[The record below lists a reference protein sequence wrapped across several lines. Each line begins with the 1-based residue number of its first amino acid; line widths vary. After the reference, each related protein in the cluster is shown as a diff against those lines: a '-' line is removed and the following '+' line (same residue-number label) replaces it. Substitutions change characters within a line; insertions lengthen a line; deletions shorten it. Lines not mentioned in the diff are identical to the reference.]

1 MTDSITKSAAASEDR
16 EELLKDHIRRL
27 TAELTMLWNILS
39 GDGYRI
45 RALRAAGA
53 GWGQVFY
60 CAAVPLR
67 HVIVIVAIAFVIGVI
82 FGIHWD

>member
-1 MTDSITKSAAASEDR
+1 MTGSTTKLAAATEDR
-16 EELLKDHIRRL
+16 EELLKEHICRL

-45 RALRAAGA
+45 RALRAAGV

-67 HVIVIVAIAFVIGVI
+67 YVIVIVAIAFVVGVI
-82 FGIHWD
+82 LGIHWD

>member
-16 EELLKDHIRRL
+16 EELLKDHICRL

-45 RALRAAGA
+45 RALRNAGA
-53 GWGQVFY
+53 GWGQVLY

-67 HVIVIVAIAFVIGVI
+67 HVTVVVTIAFVVGLIVGTQW
-82 FGIHWD
+82 G